1 MLGTMGSPGPETVIR
16 KRELSASMELAFCS
30 NTVAL
35 WTVIGRQPGTISW
48 MGGGVRFRGQFWKA
62 ADKRGSDQSVTTVAV
77 LVIRVIRS
85 RGEVYMPL
93 ASLLAS

>member
-1 MLGTMGSPGPETVIR
+1 MGGLGPETIIR

-30 NTVAL
+30 NRVAL
-35 WTVIGRQPGTISW
+35 WTVTGRQPGTISW

-62 ADKRGSDQSVTTVAV
+62 ADRGGSDQSITTVVV
-77 LVIRVIRS
+77 LVICVIRS
-85 RGEVYMPL
+85 WGEVYMPL